1 MDNINK
7 LQEYYSVIHEVE
19 LKDVEQKKF
28 FHNSIIQNIET
39 IISAYITDMLKEFSL
54 TDIGC
59 LDEKKVNVVEV
70 IKKRN
75 LSEYITYEVEKFVKE
90 FSYKSFSEQ
99 IEYFRKFKIEFAD
112 NQLIDDISEMIAT
125 RNILVHNKGIVND
138 QYLKQSKDLFR
149 SEKGTTIPIDSDY
162 VQKSLKN
169 CKFLIEQFYKKIPS
183 NYKNFGKPN
192 VFKIMWES
200 SVLEQTLPFSEA
212 FTITKS
218 NSILYNDIILDR
230 YKENAFS
237 HSEMNLITFFFHIF
251 GKTTVQPYAYIDFQ
265 GLLYHFAEDSNELK
279 MVSAWLE
286 NPFFL

>member
-1 MDNINK
+1 
-7 LQEYYSVIHEVE
+7 LALHFYC
-19 LKDVEQKKF
+19 
-28 FHNSIIQNIET
+28 
-39 IISAYITDMLKEFSL
+39 ITP
-54 TDIGC
+54 DIGC
-59 LDEKKVNVVEV
+59 LDEKKVNVIEV

-90 FSYKSFSEQ
+90 FSHKSFSEQ
-99 IEYFRKFKIEFAD
+99 IEYFRKFKIEFSANQLID
-112 NQLIDDISEMIAT
+112 IEFSANQLIDDISEMIAT

-138 QYLKQSKDLFR
+138 QYLKQSKDLLR
-149 SEKGTTIPIDSDY
+149 SKKGTIIPIDSDY

-183 NYKNFGKPN
+183 KYKKFGKPN
-192 VFKIMWES
+192 VFKVMWES

-218 NSILYNDIILDR
+218 NSISYNDIILDR
-230 YKENAFS
+230 YKENKFS

-265 GLLYHFAEDSNELK
+265 GLLYHFAEDSEELK